1 MTKVSAQLRDL
12 TRDLLAIAKLHGP
25 KSAETQEFI
34 RSNSSVDG
42 FEDVALTMILL
53 IEESHKPTKTFG
65 EKSTLGARA
74 RGTASTRSRLS
85 TLQEKS

>member
-1 MTKVSAQLRDL
+1 MSKVSAQLRDL

-25 KSAETQEFI
+25 KSAEAQDFI

-42 FEDVALTMILL
+42 FEDVALTMLLL
-53 IEESHKPTKTFG
+53 IEESHKHTRTLETSPI
-65 EKSTLGARA
+65 LGARA
-74 RGTASTRSRLS
+74 RGTASTRPRLS